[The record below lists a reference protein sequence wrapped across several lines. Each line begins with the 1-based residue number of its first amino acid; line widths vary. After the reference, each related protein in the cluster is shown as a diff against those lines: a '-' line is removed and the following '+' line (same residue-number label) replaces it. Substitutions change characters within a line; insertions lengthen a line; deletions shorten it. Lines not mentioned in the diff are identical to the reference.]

1 MGTLAALCIFERL
14 LHVIT
19 HGRLVNLLAS
29 AVLLNMSDSIPSP
42 SMSMKSSHQ
51 RDMEE
56 DDDRLS
62 ISQVSCAQAL
72 ILHALQCILS
82 SSL

>member
-1 MGTLAALCIFERL
+1 MLAALCIFERL

-29 AVLLNMSDSIPSP
+29 AVLLNTSDHIASP

-51 RDMEE
+51 RGIEE
-56 DDDRLS
+56 DDDCLP
-62 ISQVSCAQAL
+62 IAQASG
-72 ILHALQCILS
+72 ATLS
-82 SSL
+82 NSSHFG